1 MPRSLSEKEVAEF
14 RTKICATAFRLFA
27 EKGTAGITMRELAA
41 ALKVSAMTPY
51 RYFQDKDEILA
62 ELRAQAFERFI
73 KAIQQVR
80 SDSNDLLQNAFA
92 MRDAYVR
99 FALADPDSYRLMFDL
114 TQPDMDKYPAL
125 QRAITQANTV
135 LAGHIRD
142 LVTAGY
148 LKGDP
153 EIIGR
158 TLWALTHGIVC
169 LELAGKLA
177 PEMQVDRLIHEASDA
192 LCRGFGLQ
200 IPATPAPL

>member
-1 MPRSLSEKEVAEF
+1 MPRSLSEKEVTDF
-14 RTKICATAFRLFA
+14 RTRICDTASRLFA
-27 EKGTAGITMRELAA
+27 EKGAAGITMRELAA

-51 RYFQDKDEILA
+51 RYFHDKDEILA

-73 KAIQQVR
+73 TAINQAR

-99 FALADPDSYRLMFDL
+99 FALADPGSYRLMFDL
-114 TQPDMDKYPAL
+114 TQPEIEKYPAL
-125 QRAITQANTV
+125 QSAITQANIV
-135 LAGHIRD
+135 LSGHIHD
-142 LVTAGY
+142 LVNAGY

-177 PEMQVDRLIHEASDA
+177 PEMPVERLVQEASDA
-192 LCRGFGLQ
+192 LCRGFGLHS
-200 IPATPAPL
+200 PAT